1 MINKKLLIISTI
13 LAMAVS
19 FSADANKPIYKWKD
33 SQGNI
38 KYTQSKPP
46 RGTEFE
52 TIYQR
57 QSNSEEKTQ
66 TSNSKTSESV
76 DAQEQMLSEQKT
88 EKQRVQK
95 ANKEITKKNCM
106 IAQNN
111 LDTLTNSARVFTET
125 DGERRLL
132 TDQERSD
139 KLEVAQAN
147 VDKYCNK

>member
-1 MINKKLLIISTI
+1 
-13 LAMAVS
+13 
-19 FSADANKPIYKWKD
+19 
-33 SQGNI
+33 
-38 KYTQSKPP
+38 
-46 RGTEFE
+46 
-52 TIYQR
+52 
-57 QSNSEEKTQ
+57 
-66 TSNSKTSESV
+66 
-76 DAQEQMLSEQKT
+76 MLSEQKT

-95 ANKEITKKNCM
+95 ANKEITQKNCM